1 MTWSLTH
8 PLSFHALHD
17 PAGVATSAEG
27 NRRSWAQLHDRV
39 ASLAAGLVALGVA
52 SGDRVAILADNSDAH
67 WEAILAVWWAG
78 AAVNPVNIRW
88 SPREMAFSL
97 DDCDTRLLMVASAYA
112 HHVPELRRRSAS
124 LKIVVGMDD
133 GDRTGWPTLEG
144 LIASH
149 RPMADARRAGDDLAG
164 IFYTGGTTG
173 FPKGVALSHHAIAS
187 NTLINLLEM
196 PLGPEDVVLTVAP
209 MFHLGGLCI
218 VLRALFRGA
227 ACVFVRSFDEEIFL
241 ETARSEG
248 ATYTLLVPVM
258 IQRLLDSGNDVALA
272 LERLRLVQYGASPI
286 SETVL
291 RRFVEALPNVDLVQS
306 YGMTEMSGPFTILP
320 ANLHRPI
327 AGEPDPRLR
336 SAGRAAIG
344 IELRI
349 LREDGSTAPV
359 GEVGEIAIRGPN
371 VMSGYWN
378 QPDLTDT
385 ALRDGWIHSG
395 DMGHLDREGY
405 VFIVDRLK
413 DMIVTGGENV
423 YSSEVE
429 DALSRHAAVA
439 ECAVIGIPSERWG
452 EQIHAV
458 VVVRSGE
465 SVGADEL
472 RTHCKSL
479 IAGYKCP
486 VSFEFRDALPY
497 TGTGK
502 LQKNVLREGFW
513 KGQDRRVN

>member
-17 PAGVATSAEG
+17 PDGVATSVEG
-27 NRRSWAQLHDRV
+27 RRRSWAQLHDRV
-39 ASLAAGLVALGVA
+39 ASLAAGLVGLGVA
-52 SGDRVAILADNSDAH
+52 PGDRVAILADNSDSH
-67 WEAILAVWWAG
+67 WEAVLAVWWAG

-97 DDCDTRLLMVASAYA
+97 DDCDTRVLMVASAYA
-112 HHVPELRRRSAS
+112 YHVPELQRRSTS
-124 LKIVVGMDD
+124 LKIVIAMDG
-133 GDRTGWPTLEG
+133 GDETGSLTLEG
-144 LIASH
+144 LIAKY
-149 RPMADARRAGDDLAG
+149 RPIADAGRAGDDLAG

-173 FPKGVALSHHAIAS
+173 FPKGVSLSQHAIAS

-227 ACVFVRSFDEEIFL
+227 ACVFVRSFDEKVFL
-241 ETARSEG
+241 ETAQREG

-258 IQRLLDSGNDVALA
+258 IQRLLDSGEDVTLA
-272 LERLRLVQYGASPI
+272 LDRLRLVQYGASPI

-291 RRFVEALPNVDLVQS
+291 RRFVEALPNVDLIQS

-320 ANLHRPI
+320 AYLHRPI

-349 LREDGSTAPV
+349 LREDGSPAPV
-359 GEVGEIAIRGPN
+359 DEVGEIVIRGPN

-378 QPDLTDT
+378 QPELTNG
-385 ALRDGWIHSG
+385 ALRDGWMHSG
-395 DMGHLDREGY
+395 DMGHLDSGGY

-429 DALSRHAAVA
+429 DALSSHTAVA
-439 ECAVIGIPSERWG
+439 DCAVIGIPSERWG

-458 VVVRSGE
+458 VVLRSGE
-465 SVGADEL
+465 RVEEGEL
-472 RTHCKSL
+472 RAHCKSL
-479 IAGYKCP
+479 IANYKCP
-486 VSFEFRDALPY
+486 VSFEFCDALPY

-502 LQKNVLREGFW
+502 LQKNVLRESFW
-513 KGQDRRVN
+513 AGRSRRVS